1 MRFRKSS
8 RGGTYRKGAKNGSE
22 TRSSHATFTMA
33 AFKLTPIE
41 VLRAHGIL
49 EESLEK
55 LTFLG
60 SITPDIL
67 QHREELSQ
75 IVGEE
80 ISRIIQEQR
89 QLEAKYEK
97 LIAQRTVL
105 KVRRKQ

>member
-1 MRFRKSS
+1 
-8 RGGTYRKGAKNGSE
+8 
-22 TRSSHATFTMA
+22 MA
-33 AFKLTPIE
+33 AFKLTPTE
-41 VLRAHGIL
+41 SLRACGIL

-55 LTFLG
+55 LSFLG

-89 QLEAKYEK
+89 LLETKYEK
-97 LIAQRTVL
+97 LIAQRAVL
-105 KVRRKQ
+105 KVCAVCLCVCFVIVSV

>member
-1 MRFRKSS
+1 M
-8 RGGTYRKGAKNGSE
+8 
-22 TRSSHATFTMA
+22 ATTL
-33 AFKLTPIE
+33 KLTPTE
-41 VLRAHGIL
+41 SLRACGIL
-49 EESLEK
+49 EEALEK
-55 LTFLG
+55 LSFLG

-97 LIAQRTVL
+97 LISQRSIL
-105 KVRRKQ
+105 KVTCCPSHGRGQHANNAPSSCR